1 MKKNLILGLG
11 NSILSD
17 DAIGLFVV
25 RRAQELL
32 SDLKE
37 YVDFKENHSGG
48 FDLLYDINGYNRL
61 LVVDS
66 IVTGKYK
73 PGTCLTFTLKDFEHL
88 TQLNPVN
95 SHSLNL
101 PTTIKTGQ
109 KCGYIMPEELVVL
122 GIESADVT
130 TLSEQLTESVNA
142 CVDDVVKRIR
152 KEILSWIEL
161 DSTVH

>member
-37 YVDFKENHSGG
+37 NVDFKENHSGG
-48 FDLLYDINGYNRL
+48 FDLLYDINGYKRL

-66 IVTGKYK
+66 IVTGKSK
-73 PGTCLTFTLKDFEHL
+73 PGTCLTFTIKDFEHL

-101 PTTIKTGQ
+101 QTTITTGQ
-109 KCGYIMPEELVVL
+109 KCGYTMPEELIVL

-130 TLSEQLTESVNA
+130 TLSEQLTASVNA
-142 CVDDVVKRIR
+142 CVDNVVERIR

-161 DSTVH
+161 DLPVH

>member
-17 DAIGLFVV
+17 DAVGLFVV

-32 SDLKE
+32 ADLKE
-37 YVDFKENHSGG
+37 HVDFKENHSGG
-48 FDLLYDINGYNRL
+48 FDLLYDINGYHRL

-66 IVTGKYK
+66 IVTGKSK

-109 KCGYIMPEELVVL
+109 KCGYIMPEELIVL

-130 TLSEQLTESVNA
+130 TLSEQLTASVNA

>member
-25 RRAQELL
+25 RRAEESLNELN
-32 SDLKE
+32 E
-37 YVDFKENHSGG
+37 FVDFKENHSGG

-61 LVVDS
+61 LVIDS
-66 IVTGKYK
+66 IITGKYK
-73 PGTCLTFTLKDFEHL
+73 PGTCLTFTLDDFEHL
-88 TQLNPVN
+88 LQLNPVN

-109 KCGYIMPEELVVL
+109 KCGYTMPDEFVIL
-122 GIESADVT
+122 GIESSDVT
-130 TLSEQLTESVNA
+130 TLSEQLTDSVNA

-161 DSTVH
+161 DSSVH

>member
-25 RRAQELL
+25 RKAKELL

-37 YVDFKENHSGG
+37 NIDFKENHSGG
-48 FDLLYDINGYNRL
+48 FDLLYDINGYHRL

-73 PGTCLTFTLKDFEHL
+73 PGKCLTFTIKDFEHL
-88 TQLNPVN
+88 TQLNPIN

-101 PTTIKTGQ
+101 PTTIKMGR
-109 KCGYIMPEELVVL
+109 KCGYTMPEEFIIL
-122 GIESADVT
+122 GIEAADVT
-130 TLSEQLTESVNA
+130 TLSEQLTASVNA
-142 CVDDVVKRIR
+142 CVDNVIKRIR

-161 DSTVH
+161 DSIVH

>member
-32 SDLKE
+32 AELKE

-48 FDLLYDINGYNRL
+48 FDLLYDINGYDRL

-66 IVTGKYK
+66 IVTGKNK
-73 PGTCLTFTLKDFEHL
+73 PGTCLTFTIKDFEYL
-88 TQLNPVN
+88 LQLNPVN

-101 PTTIKTGQ
+101 PTTIKTGK
-109 KCGYIMPEELVVL
+109 KCGYKMPEDFIIL

-130 TLSEQLTESVNA
+130 TLSEQLTASVNG
-142 CVDDVVKRIR
+142 CVDNVVERIR
-152 KEILSWIEL
+152 KEIHSWIEL
-161 DSTVH
+161 DSSVH

>member
-11 NSILSD
+11 NSILCD
-17 DAIGLFVV
+17 DAIGLFVI

-32 SDLKE
+32 TDLEKH
-37 YVDFKENHSGG
+37 VDFKENHSGG

-66 IVTGKYK
+66 IVTGKSK
-73 PGTCLTFTLKDFEHL
+73 PGTCFSFTLKDFEHL
-88 TQLNPVN
+88 LQLNPVN

-101 PTTIKTGQ
+101 PTTIRTGQ
-109 KCGYIMPEELVVL
+109 KCGYTMPEELIIL

-130 TLSEQLTESVNA
+130 TLSEQLTANVKA
-142 CVDDVVKRIR
+142 CVDNVVERIR
-152 KEILSWIEL
+152 QEILLWIEL

>member
-17 DAIGLFVV
+17 DAVGLFVV

-32 SDLKE
+32 FDLKE

-66 IVTGKYK
+66 IVTGKSK
-73 PGTCLTFTLKDFEHL
+73 PGTYLTFTLKDFDNL

-109 KCGYIMPEELVVL
+109 KCGYTMPEEFVILC
-122 GIESADVT
+122 IESADVT
-130 TLSEQLTESVNA
+130 TLSEQLTASVNA
-142 CVDDVVKRIR
+142 CVDNVVERIR